1 MEKLVKSKSEDNY
14 KLARQLSLNSRYIN
28 DISVVNYL
36 GFGQIAEE
44 IYHTSLLLELAFV
57 TKCPIVSLP
66 RWPIKTELHE
76 YSFDSSHPHLHPTR
90 LTVTAP
96 STPPL
101 QVCPTCPNPNPIRP
115 LFLKA
120 PPLVSLRK
128 RYHVHHILPT
138 QPPAA
143 TPPTPMFQPN
153 PQSHT
158 PTRPQMCQPLL
169 STNIQQP
176 ISNCLSIHH
185 SYLK

>member
-76 YSFDSSHPHLHPTR
+76 YSFGSPPPLLPHTHTHTSPTR
-90 LTVTAP
+90 LEVTASP
-96 STPPL
+96 THYHTTPPRL
-101 QVCPTCPNPNPIRP
+101 SHFTNPTPMRP
-115 LFLKA
+115 LFQKA
-120 PPLVSLRK
+120 PTIGKPV
-128 RYHVHHILPT
+128 
-138 QPPAA
+138 
-143 TPPTPMFQPN
+143 TP
-153 PQSHT
+153 
-158 PTRPQMCQPLL
+158 
-169 STNIQQP
+169 
-176 ISNCLSIHH
+176 
-185 SYLK
+185 